1 MIDFRPVIQI
11 VGIILCLL
19 AAAMLVPAMVD
30 LIAGHWEWQV
40 FVVSAGVTLFCGLA
54 MVLGTRMEV
63 RPLSVRQTYLA
74 TALGWIMPCLFAA
87 LPLAFGPAHLSTI
100 DAIFEATSGL
110 TTTGATVIAG
120 LDRMPPGLLL
130 WRSLLNWMGGLG
142 IIVMA
147 VAVLPVLN
155 IGGMQIFRIQVGTAN
170 DRTTPRA
177 ARIGTTILSVYVGL
191 TIALAAALWLAGL
204 TRFDAIAH
212 AMSTIATGGFGTYDT
227 SLAHFNSAL
236 VDLIICVGMVLGGL
250 PFLLFFLV
258 AQGQVGRA
266 LRDQQLRWYLGLM
279 ALGAT
284 AVSLWLLI
292 GRDYDPLS
300 ALRHGTF
307 TVVTVMTGT
316 GLTTIDYSD
325 WTGLPAAI
333 LFFLTFVG
341 GCAGSTAA
349 GIKVFRLHLLFA
361 NARVQLRH
369 LLRPH
374 AVMIPTFNNKP
385 ISEEVLESVM
395 GFLFVYL
402 LGFAVLAM
410 MLGFLG
416 LDFITAISGA
426 ASAISNLGPGLG
438 DTIGPGGTFAPLP
451 EAAKLLLAVGML
463 FGRLEMFILL
473 VLCVPSFWK
482 Q

>member
-54 MVLGTRMEV
+54 MVLGTHMEV

-147 VAVLPVLN
+147 VAVLPMLN
-155 IGGMQIFRIQVGTAN
+155 IGGMQIFRIQVGSAN

>member
-1 MIDFRPVIQI
+1 MIDFRPVFHI
-11 VGIILCLL
+11 VGLILCLL
-19 AAAMLVPAMVD
+19 AGAMAIPAAVD

-40 FVVSAGVTLFCGLA
+40 FVLSGGVTLFFGLA
-54 MVLGTRMEV
+54 LVLGTRTTV
-63 RPLSVRQTYLA
+63 RTLSVRQTYLA

-87 LPLAFGPAHLSTI
+87 LPLAFGPAHLTTI

-110 TTTGATVIAG
+110 TTTGATVISG

-130 WRSLLNWMGGLG
+130 WRSLLNWMGGIG

-155 IGGMQIFRIQVGTAN
+155 IGGMQIFRIQVSSAN
-170 DRTTPRA
+170 DRATPRA

-191 TIALAAALWLAGL
+191 TVALAAALWLAGMG
-204 TRFDAIAH
+204 RFDAIVH

-227 SLAHFNSAL
+227 SLAHFDSAV
-236 VDLIICVGMVLGGL
+236 VDAIVCIGMVVGGL

-258 AQGQVGRA
+258 AQGQLGRA

-284 AVSLWLLI
+284 TVSLWLMI
-292 GRDYDPLS
+292 DRSYDPLT
-300 ALRHGTF
+300 ALRHGAF

-316 GLTTIDYSD
+316 GLTNMDYSD
-325 WTGLPAAI
+325 WGGLPAAI

-361 NARVQLRH
+361 NARVQLRQ

-395 GFLFVYL
+395 GFLFVYV
-402 LGFAVLAM
+402 LGFAVLSM

-438 DTIGPGGTFAPLP
+438 DTIGPGSTFAPLP
-451 EAAKLLLAVGML
+451 DAAKVLLSAGML

-473 VLCVPSFWK
+473 VLCVPGFWK

>member
-1 MIDFRPVIQI
+1 MIDFRPVFQI
-11 VGIILCLL
+11 VGLILCLL
-19 AAAMLVPAMVD
+19 AASMAVPAVVD

-40 FVVSAGVTLFCGLA
+40 FVVSAGVTLFFGLA
-54 MVLGTRMEV
+54 MMLGARVPV
-63 RPLSVRQTYLA
+63 RPLSVRQTYLV
-74 TALGWIMPCLFAA
+74 TALGWVMPCLFAA
-87 LPLAFGPAHLSTI
+87 LPLAFGPAHLTAI
-100 DAIFEATSGL
+100 DAVFEATSGL

-120 LDRMPPGLLL
+120 LDRLPPGLIL
-130 WRSLLNWMGGLG
+130 WRALLNWMGGIG

-147 VAVLPVLN
+147 MAVLPVLS

-170 DRTTPRA
+170 DRATPRA
-177 ARIGTTILSVYVGL
+177 ARIGTTILSVYAGL
-191 TIALAAALWLAGL
+191 TLALAAALWLAGMPS
-204 TRFDAIAH
+204 FDAIVH
-212 AMSTIATGGFGTYDT
+212 AMSTISTGGFGSYDT
-227 SLAHFNSAL
+227 SLARFDSAL
-236 VDLIICVGMVLGGL
+236 VDLIVCLGMVLGGL

-279 ALGAT
+279 ALGAI
-284 AVSLWLLI
+284 AVSLWLMI
-292 GRDYDPLS
+292 DRHSEPLT
-300 ALRHGTF
+300 ALRHGAF

-316 GLTTIDYSD
+316 GLTTTDYSD

-361 NARVQLRH
+361 NARVQLRQ

-395 GFLFVYL
+395 GFLFVYV

-438 DTIGPGGTFAPLP
+438 DTIGPGGTYAPLP
-451 EAAKLLLAVGML
+451 DAAKILLAGGML

-473 VLCVPSFWK
+473 VLCVPAFWK

>member
-1 MIDFRPVIQI
+1 
-11 VGIILCLL
+11 
-19 AAAMLVPAMVD
+19 
-30 LIAGHWEWQV
+30 H
-40 FVVSAGVTLFCGLA
+40 
-54 MVLGTRMEV
+54 
-63 RPLSVRQTYLA
+63 LSVRQTYLA
-74 TALGWIMPCLFAA
+74 TAFGWIMPCLFAA

-100 DAIFEATSGL
+100 DAVFEATSGL

-120 LDRMPPGLLL
+120 LDRLPPGLLL
-130 WRSLLNWMGGLG
+130 WRSLLNWIGGLG
-142 IIVMA
+142 IIAMA

-155 IGGMQIFRIQVGTAN
+155 IGGMQIFRIQVGSAH
-170 DRTTPRA
+170 DRATPHT
-177 ARIGTTILSVYVGL
+177 ARIGTTILGVYVGL
-191 TIALAAALWLAGL
+191 TVALAAALWLAGL

-212 AMSTIATGGFGTYDT
+212 AMSTISTGGFGTYDT
-227 SLAHFNSAL
+227 SLAHFDSAL
-236 VDLIICVGMVLGGL
+236 VDLIVCLGMILGGL

-279 ALGAT
+279 ILGAT
-284 AVSLWLLI
+284 ALSLWLLI
-292 GRDYDPLS
+292 GRSYEPLT
-300 ALRHGTF
+300 AIRHGVF
-307 TVVTVMTGT
+307 TVVAVMTGT
-316 GLTTIDYSD
+316 GLTTMDYSD
-325 WTGLPAAI
+325 WTGLPVAI

-341 GCAGSTAA
+341 GCAGSTAS

-361 NARVQLRH
+361 NARVHVRQ

-402 LGFAVLAM
+402 LGFAALSM
-410 MLGFLG
+410 MLAFLG

-426 ASAISNLGPGLG
+426 ASALANLGPGLG
-438 DTIGPGGTFAPLP
+438 ESIGPGSTYAPLP
-451 EAAKLLLAVGML
+451 DAAKLLLAGGML

-473 VLCVPSFWK
+473 VLCVPAFWK